1 MTALVPVDIETK
13 ITSLESSFNAINAY
27 QVNFKR
33 ESHFALQILKGN
45 DYLLKTA
52 KAKPESLEAALMN
65 IAAIGITLNPAQKEA
80 YLVPR
85 GNQVCL
91 DISYMGLVKLATD
104 AGSVSWVQAEIV
116 REKDVFKYLGV
127 GKMPIHE
134 FNPFGER
141 GEMVGVYCVAKLHT
155 GEFLT
160 TPMSKAEVEDIRNKS
175 SQAAKSGP
183 WVTFF
188 EEMAKKTVIKRASK
202 LWPKSERVQEAVNIL
217 NEQEGIDFNHS
228 SSSAFTPE
236 ASSDVVAN
244 ESTFKNLKALL
255 IAKGKTEEGLV
266 KYINTQFKS
275 EITSIEEMSPDML
288 EASYRVLGGKQ

>member
-1 MTALVPVDIETK
+1 MTALVPIDIEAK
-13 ITSLESSFNAINAY
+13 ITSLEGSFNAINTY

-33 ESHFALQILKGN
+33 ESHFALQILKSN
-45 DYLLKTA
+45 DFLLKTA
-52 KAKPESLEAALMN
+52 KTKPESLEAALMN

-85 GNQVCL
+85 GSQVCL

-104 AGSVSWVQAEIV
+104 TGSVSWVQAEIV
-116 REKDVFKYLGV
+116 REKDTFKYLGV
-127 GKMPIHE
+127 GKMPFHE

-175 SQAAKSGP
+175 SQASKTGP

-188 EEMAKKTVIKRASK
+188 EEMSKKTVIKRASK
-202 LWPKSERVQEAVNIL
+202 LWPKSERIQKAVSIL
-217 NEQEGIDFNHS
+217 NEHEGIEFNNNS
-228 SSSAFTPE
+228 KEAFTPE
-236 ASSDVVAN
+236 ASE
-244 ESTFKNLKALL
+244 ESTPSEANFKNIRDLLKAKDRDEDGLL
-255 IAKGKTEEGLV
+255 

-275 EITSIEEMSPDML
+275 EIKSLEEMNSKMI
-288 EASYRVLGGKQ
+288 EASYRALGGRA